1 MTRKRRVY
9 HGGSSSPENMCDG
22 IDMETGATEGFYAP
36 TNPVLKWQIIGGIF
50 SLSPESRSQDPNL
63 L

>member
-1 MTRKRRVY
+1 
-9 HGGSSSPENMCDG
+9 MCDG